1 MIKEMQ
7 GITRFSL
14 DMTGMF
20 VHQAANEATARRSG
34 GRYNRP
40 ASEVQRPDA
49 FHELDNEPLGGEATT
64 PTGIDPGSEPGPPVL
79 GDSKEAVGGMASV
92 PPSKSGAGGS
102 GEAYA
107 GGFAARQRYDDRGP
121 GHRWQQGVLR
131 SNCID
136 CLDRTNVA
144 QFAYGL
150 GGLGRQLQAL
160 GISDSPDIDP
170 GGLDPQG

>member
-1 MIKEMQ
+1 MIEEMQ
-7 GITRFSL
+7 DITRFSL
-14 DMTGMF
+14 DATGMF

-40 ASEVQRPDA
+40 ASAVRRSDA
-49 FHELDNEPLGGEATT
+49 FHEMDAASLEGEVTT
-64 PTGIDPGSEPGPPVL
+64 PTGIDSGSEPATPIL

-92 PPSKSGAGGS
+92 PPSKSGAGES

-107 GGFAARQRYDDRGP
+107 GGSATLQRDDNLGP

-150 GGLGRQLQAL
+150 GGVGRQLQAL

-170 GGLDPQG
+170 GALDPQG